1 MALSRRAPDLKYL
14 NTAIFISFENTC
26 ASFVASCHYAIM
38 HCQHQES
45 GSLGLGLSIVEEIV
59 TRHGDTID
67 FESGLAAG
75 TTFSTSL
82 PTD

>member
-1 MALSRRAPDLKYL
+1 MPL
-14 NTAIFISFENTC
+14 
-26 ASFVASCHYAIM
+26 CHYAIM